1 MLMII
6 CDLIDNVQLM
16 SFDLI
21 ICGFIHFFS
30 SKLISTEASLTTY
43 YIDTHGIHVLRFQ
56 PEIKTGIS
64 PSDIKTFI
72 SM

>member
-1 MLMII
+1 
-6 CDLIDNVQLM
+6 M
-16 SFDLI
+16 SFDQI

-43 YIDTHGIHVLRFQ
+43 YIDAHEILRFQ
-56 PEIKTGIS
+56 REIKTGFS

-72 SM
+72 ST